1 MPEHISHLECGLI
14 QWIEDQP
21 VIRYVREQ
29 MEGDG
34 LINRLMVELESGRQN
49 IAREVRQ
56 YTDRSGSPHHYLCE
70 VQKCSSEA
78 SYPNSPSFFVRIKPN
93 IAAHPW
99 DAIGEVYVGDAR
111 KLMEELFKE

>member
-1 MPEHISHLECGLI
+1 MPKHISHLECGLI

-21 VIRYVREQ
+21 VTRHVREQ

-34 LINRLMVELESGRQN
+34 LINRLLVELERGGQD
-49 IAREVRQ
+49 AVREVRQ
-56 YTDRSGSPHHYLCE
+56 YNDRSGSPHDYLCQ
-70 VQKCSSEA
+70 VQRCSSET
-78 SYPNSPSFFVRIKPN
+78 SYPNGPSFFVRIKPN
-93 IAAHPW
+93 MAAHPW